1 MKEIYLDNSATTPV
15 CAAARDA
22 ALAAMTGL
30 CANPSSLH
38 SAGFEAERTVSRARE
53 TLLAALGSDPAS
65 GRIVFTGCGSE
76 ANNLAVLGA
85 ARAKRFRGTP
95 RLVTTDSEHPSV
107 AEQAKVLAAAGWEIR
122 TVPTKGGVLDLDTLD
137 ALLTPDTAIVS
148 LMLVNNET
156 GARYDLPAA
165 FRLARQKCPGA
176 FLHTDAVQAFLKVP
190 FSVKTLGCDALT
202 VSAHKIGGLKGVGA
216 LWYSAET
223 EKKRRLSP
231 VIYGGGQENGLRGGT
246 ENVPGI
252 AAFAAAIGENR
263 PLLSRFGEHTRALT
277 DRIARTLT
285 EAGLGVT
292 VNRPPV
298 CAPHILSVTNPR
310 VRSETLVH
318 FLSARGIYMSAGS
331 ACSSH
336 AAHLSPVL
344 PAFGLDE
351 AAAGRTV
358 RVSLSLDT
366 TGEDADAFC
375 AAYLDGVSTLAG
387 R

>member
-1 MKEIYLDNSATTPV
+1 MKTIYLDNSATTPV
-15 CAAARDA
+15 CPAARDA

-38 SAGFEAERTVSRARE
+38 AAGFEAERTVTRARE
-53 TLLAALGSDPAS
+53 TLLAALSSDAAS

-107 AEQAKVLAAAGWEIR
+107 AEQAKVLAAAGWEVAA
-122 TVPTKGGVLDLDTLD
+122 VPTRGGALDLSALD
-137 ALLTPDTAIVS
+137 ALLTENTAIVS

-156 GARYDLPAA
+156 GALYDIPAA
-165 FRLARQKCPGA
+165 FRLAKRKCPDA

-190 FSVKTLGCDALT
+190 VTVKKLGCDALT

-231 VIYGGGQENGLRGGT
+231 VVYGGGQENGLRSGT

-252 AAFAAAIGENR
+252 AAFAAAIGENLPR
-263 PLLSRFGEHTRALT
+263 LADFEAHTRALT
-277 DRIARTLT
+277 ERIARTLT
-285 EAGLGVT
+285 EAGRGVT
-292 VNRPPV
+292 VNLPPV
-298 CAPHILSVTNPR
+298 RAPHILSVTNPR
-310 VRSETLVH
+310 VKSETLVH
-318 FLSARGIYMSAGS
+318 FLSARGIYVSAGS

-336 AAHLSPVL
+336 TSHLSPVL
-344 PAFGLDE
+344 PAFGLAAD
-351 AAAGRTV
+351 AAARTV

-375 AAYLDGVSTLAG
+375 AAFLEGVASLAG
-387 R
+387 K